1 MINIFFFLGGM
12 IALGLQTVLSNL
24 LFDGNLVVEI
34 SLILVI
40 YAGFKLNPVN
50 GGIFSFTLGFFMD
63 CLMSS
68 VSGLYAL
75 LYLIIFMMANL
86 VSTRIYGEKKLF
98 IVVFAGLCAFTEG
111 SLVMIFY
118 KLIYGLDK
126 FHHLGDVLLPQAII
140 AGLLAPAFFS
150 LFRRF
155 GDLPACRNYTPV

>member
-1 MINIFFFLGGM
+1 MINILFFFLGM
-12 IALGLQTVLSNL
+12 IVLGLQMVLSNL

-40 YAGFKLNPVN
+40 YAGFKLNLIN

-75 LYLIIFMMANL
+75 LYLIIFLVASL
-86 VSTRIYGEKKLF
+86 VSAHIYGEKKLF
-98 IVVFAGLCAFTEG
+98 IVVFVGLCAFAEG
-111 SLVMIFY
+111 GLVMIFY
-118 KLIYGLDK
+118 KLVYGLDK
-126 FHHLGDVLLPQAII
+126 FHYLGDVLLPQAII
-140 AGLLAPAFFS
+140 AGLLAPSFFS

-155 GDLPACRNYTPV
+155 GDLTACRNYTPA